1 MNQLTN
7 LIYELKALKKV
18 YKEQTVIN
26 ISRLQFHRGTI
37 YGIVGPIGSGK
48 STLLKILS
56 GLLKESSGSLKYDNN
71 PFEMNLFGRVKPNS
85 NIKLVQLDDKI
96 KFSTISK
103 LFQKTPTDLTLK
115 KHFNNPARTLKNISK
130 GEKALLSLL
139 SSFEL
144 DPRVLLI
151 DDYGICFNDALE
163 KEICKKIKSMNK
175 EFGTTIVLSAPS
187 DTYLKK
193 LASVLIYLDNG
204 HISKIRSGLSARSSK
219 NIQQKNQN
227 STKRRRK
234 FIKNKPKR

>member
-7 LIYELKALKKV
+7 LIYELKGLKKV

-85 NIKLVQLDDKI
+85 DIKLVQLDDKI

-103 LFQKTPTDLTLK
+103 LFQKTPVDLTLK

-130 GEKALLSLL
+130 GEKSLLSLL
-139 SSFEL
+139 SAFEL

-163 KEICKKIKSMNK
+163 KEICKKIQSMNK

>member
-37 YGIVGPIGSGK
+37 YGIVGSIGSGK

-56 GLLKESSGSLKYDNN
+56 GLLKESSGNLKYDNN
-71 PFEMNLFGRVKPNS
+71 PFEMNLFGRVKPNPD
-85 NIKLVQLDDKI
+85 IKLVQLDDKI
-96 KFSTISK
+96 KFSTVSK
-103 LFQKTPTDLTLK
+103 LFQKTPSDLTLK
-115 KHFNNPARTLKNISK
+115 KHFNNSARTLKNISK

-139 SSFEL
+139 SAFEL

-219 NIQQKNQN
+219 NIQQKNKN

>member
-7 LIYELKALKKV
+7 LIYELKTLKKV

-37 YGIVGPIGSGK
+37 YGVVGPIGSGK
-48 STLLKILS
+48 STLLKIMS
-56 GLLKESSGSLKYDNN
+56 GLLRESSGSLKYDNN
-71 PFEMNLFGRVKPNS
+71 PFEMNLFGRVKPNPA
-85 NIKLVQLDDKI
+85 IKLVQLDDKI

-103 LFQKTPTDLTLK
+103 LFQKTPADLTLK

-139 SSFEL
+139 SAFEL

-204 HISKIRSGLSARSSK
+204 HISKIRSGISARSSK

-234 FIKNKPKR
+234 FIKKKPKR

>member
-56 GLLKESSGSLKYDNN
+56 GLLRESSGSLKYDNN
-71 PFEMNLFGRVKPNS
+71 PFEMNLFGRVKPNPD
-85 NIKLVQLDDKI
+85 IKLVQLDDKI
-96 KFSTISK
+96 KFSTVSK
-103 LFQKTPTDLTLK
+103 LFQKTPSDLTLK
-115 KHFNNPARTLKNISK
+115 KHFNNSARTIKNISK

-139 SSFEL
+139 SAFEL

-151 DDYGICFNDALE
+151 DDYGICFNDTLE